1 MYCQTNPNCY
11 KCNRS
16 ALIFFSNVEG
26 LTNFFS
32 KSPQR
37 LSVLLESFSERL
49 PRNFGT
55 RWNFKH
61 RSIKKIKD
69 NYEEII
75 LALSKLETGSFS
87 RETISRASGFLKLL
101 KTDKFTFWLSL
112 FYHVLISVNILFLKM
127 QKLNLTVDETKSC
140 I

>member
-1 MYCQTNPNCY
+1 M
-11 KCNRS
+11 
-16 ALIFFSNVEG
+16 
-26 LTNFFS
+26 
-32 KSPQR
+32 
-37 LSVLLESFSERL
+37 
-49 PRNFGT
+49 PRNSGT

-87 RETISRASGFLKLL
+87 RETISRASGFLKIL
-101 KTDKFTFWLSL
+101 KTNEFTFWLSL